1 MDENKKQTVG
11 NIVAEVDPPSQMAE
25 KQTIGNLVAEV
36 DPPSQNVFVLMSYG
50 GDEKEKQRRAILE
63 FLCLKHM
70 MELINQGLKRESKA
84 LKYKVD
90 VCQTLTSDISDNALQ
105 KIAGADVI
113 IAMLQDRNINV
124 IYEIAFRHLLRDQMI
139 IMVKGNASEQVPV
152 YLRDKAH
159 LLSPFPQKITETIEY
174 IVKSDLPKYQDISF
188 RDPLP
193 PEDLQ
198 QAIDTHSITE
208 MTTLKEALEEIHQKG
223 PNPSSFISGRQTE
236 QGADKSQEPLRL
248 SNWAAVLHYP
258 ISIVKFSWNKMSH
271 LKAGRYEPTD
281 LNSGQPPTIF
291 DGNTEF
297 RMLYGLEKETE
308 PDLSKLNIDASQL
321 IEKLHSIVDPQD
333 LEDFT
338 NDQIRLQ
345 PELIFVNAPTGNAK
359 IPIKLKKH
367 RYFQDKWFLP
377 CLIGKQVIGKLS
389 EPHETYLMIVYIE
402 IDYETKL
409 SKQTLDTSDKETISG
424 VFRIR

>member
-1 MDENKKQTVG
+1 MDEKQRIG
-11 NIVAEVDPPSQMAE
+11 NVVAEVNPPP
-25 KQTIGNLVAEV
+25 KKVY
-36 DPPSQNVFVLMSYG
+36 VLMPYG
-50 GDEKEKQRRAILE
+50 GDETDKRRLAILE
-63 FLCLKHM
+63 FLSLKYM
-70 MELINQGLKRESKA
+70 INLINEDLRKEANSLQ
-84 LKYKVD
+84 YD
-90 VCQTLTSDISDNALQ
+90 VNVCETFIDGIAANALQ
-105 KIAGADVI
+105 KISDADVI

-124 IYEIAFRHLLRDQMI
+124 IYEVAFRHLLRDQMI
-139 IMVKGNASEQVPV
+139 IMVKGNANEQVPV

-159 LLSPFPQKITETIEY
+159 LLSPFPQKVMESIEFFG
-174 IVKSDLPKYQDISF
+174 KSTLKKYQNVSF
-188 RDPLP
+188 QDSHP

-198 QAIDTHSITE
+198 EEVSTHSNAEI
-208 MTTLKEALEEIHQKG
+208 TTLKQALEEIRQKG
-223 PNPSSFISGRQTE
+223 PSPSSFISNQQTKQE
-236 QGADKSQEPLRL
+236 TTSSSEPLRL
-248 SNWAAVLHYP
+248 SNWAAYLHYP

-281 LNSGQPPTIF
+281 LDAEQPPIIF

-359 IPIKLKKH
+359 VPIKLKKH
-367 RYFQDKWFLP
+367 RFFQDKWFLP

-389 EPHETYLMIVYIE
+389 GPHETYLMIVYIE
-402 IDYETKL
+402 IDYQKKL
-409 SKQTLDTSDKETISG
+409 SKPTLDNESISG